1 MADTPLPSPAPK
13 PNSSKS
19 IGAKVPEWN
28 QTKANPAWEKFLP
41 IRLKETPL
49 GTSVRIVW
57 HLAAIWLLMLALVGW
72 LGLAT
77 GAYLF
82 VKYRRDFSEVQF
94 KHMLFYPTERENYR
108 KARGDYLIALSQK
121 QLEEKKYRQA
131 FYNLRV
137 GANMSPHNR
146 DGSMLLAQF
155 YVVWQ
160 RPDLAHNLLVEG
172 LGDHAQDREYMQATF
187 SFLLQRHDD
196 YELIQIA
203 DRLLAGSER
212 NGVPDERLRLIA
224 TARAT
229 AQFFRGNYDAAED
242 TIREYRITD
251 SIDGRLLAIRV
262 AWERGERDSALAALQ
277 SMTEE
282 LPDNEQVYAQY
293 TAYLR
298 EDKRDDEM
306 RRQAI
311 LRQLSYPDRPRARID
326 LLYLYDKAHEENS
339 LQMGVEDLFH
349 DFNANGDVML
359 ALGDFAANTGRPE
372 LARRVYD
379 HCKTMQLP
387 WDGAALMTVEAYVVA
402 KRYREALEACT
413 SLQKENPEWGKRFY
427 SVFNGLQAI
436 ANYGLSDVEAAD
448 LFLSNFLAQSGVRAE
463 NLVAV
468 SNRLLSVGA
477 DDQARLVLAQAVR
490 ADPLNQTALTGLIR
504 LDLASGRAEAV
515 ISHVETLLTMRTPPR
530 LLLREAYDRLASDRF
545 LLIPKRS
552 ALLNDIKKSL

>member
-1 MADTPLPSPAPK
+1 MADTPTPPPAPK
-13 PNSSKS
+13 LRPVNS
-19 IGAKVPEWN
+19 IGAKVPDPT
-28 QTKANPAWEKFLP
+28 QPTTLGAWGKFLP
-41 IRLKETPL
+41 IRLKQTPL
-49 GTSVRIVW
+49 GTSVRILW
-57 HLAAIWLLMLALVGW
+57 HLAALWLVMLGLASW

-94 KHMLFYPTERENYR
+94 KHMLFYPSERENYR
-108 KARGDYLIALSQK
+108 QARGDYLISLSQK
-121 QLEEKKYRQA
+121 ELEDKKFRAA
-131 FYNLRV
+131 FYHLRI
-137 GANMSPHNR
+137 GANLAPHNR
-146 DGSMLLAQF
+146 EGRMLLAQF

-160 RPDLAHNLLVEG
+160 RPDLAHDLLVEG
-172 LGDHAQDREYMQATF
+172 LEDLSSDREYLQTTF
-187 SFLLQRHDD
+187 SFLLQRQAD
-196 YELIQIA
+196 YEVIQIA
-203 DRLLAGSER
+203 DRLLADAER

-229 AQFFRGNYDAAED
+229 AQFFRGNYDSAED
-242 TIREYRITD
+242 TIRDYRIAD
-251 SIDGRLLAIRV
+251 SADGRLLAIRV
-262 AWERGERDSALAALQ
+262 AWERGERESALAALQ

-282 LPDNEQVYAQY
+282 LPENEQIYAQY

-339 LQMGVEDLFH
+339 LQMGVEDLFR
-349 DFNANGDVML
+349 DFSANGDVML

-379 HCKTMQLP
+379 HCKATQLP

-402 KRYREALEACT
+402 KRYREALEAST
-413 SLQKENPEWGKRFY
+413 GLQKENPEWGKRFY

-436 ANYGLSDVEAAD
+436 ASYGLSDVEAAE

-477 DDQARLVLAQAVR
+477 EDQARLVLAQAVR
-490 ADPLNQTALTGLIR
+490 SDPLNQTALTGLIR

-515 ISHVETLLTMRTPPR
+515 IRHIETLLTMRTPPR
-530 LLLREAYDRLASDRF
+530 LLLRDAYDRLASDRF
-545 LLIPKRS
+545 MLIPQRS
-552 ALLNDIKKSL
+552 TLLNNIKKNL